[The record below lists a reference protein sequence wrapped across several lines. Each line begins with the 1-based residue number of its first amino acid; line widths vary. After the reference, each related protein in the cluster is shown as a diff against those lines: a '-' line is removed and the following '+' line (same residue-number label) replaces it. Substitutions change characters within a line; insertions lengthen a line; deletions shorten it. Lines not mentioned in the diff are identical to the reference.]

1 MTTNNH
7 SLSQCSSCLVP
18 SEDCILSVNLT
29 FSSSR
34 RSLMIRKKRFSRKVS
49 LTFSIL
55 PFSTFLTLLLL
66 LSHLLSKWSLV
77 LIIHNICILYIYICI
92 IYIYVLYIYI
102 YIIPIG
108 RAAIRAT
115 VGLVKTVRAY
125 MYIYM
130 YIYIYIYAYR

>member
-102 YIIPIG
+102 YI
-108 RAAIRAT
+108 
-115 VGLVKTVRAY
+115 
-125 MYIYM
+125 YIYVVFILRISIP
-130 YIYIYIYAYR
+130 YIKLARVGREPTTPCLPCIRSNH